1 MTQIIQKQ
9 KQAMQ
14 NAVAIINQIET
25 IEQFIMPA
33 DAFVGKFIV
42 EHLQKQ
48 YAEQVALLILLLP
61 NVESWY

>member
-1 MTQIIQKQ
+1 MTQIIKKQ

-48 YAEQVALLILLLP
+48 YAEQVALLISLLP
-61 NVESWY
+61 NVEA

>member
-1 MTQIIQKQ
+1 MTQIIKKQ

-25 IEQFIMPA
+25 VEELVMPA
-33 DAFVGKFIV
+33 DAFIGKFML

>member
-33 DAFVGKFIV
+33 DAFVGKFML

-61 NVESWY
+61 NVEA